1 MITSMSPQ
9 VSSTQQYASGSDQSG
24 RESGCVVSAVVSEKA
39 GTAANVEDENSW
51 CKEVVERG
59 RGRGSGNGEQSG
71 NVGWMVGR
79 QKKSAADW
87 PADQRPPQ

>member
-1 MITSMSPQ
+1 MSPQ

-51 CKEVVERG
+51 CKEVVER
-59 RGRGSGNGEQSG
+59 
-71 NVGWMVGR
+71 V
-79 QKKSAADW
+79 KSVASTQYMSWWIKSTKID
-87 PADQRPPQ
+87 

>member
-1 MITSMSPQ
+1 MSPE

-59 RGRGSGNGEQSG
+59 IEEEAATMENRAGAL
-71 NVGWMVGR
+71 VGWL
-79 QKKSAADW
+79 
-87 PADQRPPQ
+87 